1 MAGEVSSN
9 VTSFPASADLSAK
22 QFFGMTI
29 DSSGELIVADLQQT
43 QPDGFVG
50 VLQNKPTA
58 QGRAGNVQYAGRT
71 KIEAGGTFAVGDR
84 LTIAS
89 DGQFVKFATADLNV
103 GVAVAAGTAGE
114 ISEMMI
120 TPGFIEP

>member
-1 MAGEVSSN
+1 MAGENVAT
-9 VTSFPASADLSAK
+9 VTSYPASADLSAK

-29 DSSGELIVADLQQT
+29 DSAGELVVADLQQA

-71 KIEAGGTFAVGDR
+71 KIVAGGTFAVGDK
-84 LTIAS
+84 LTIAP
-89 DGQFVKFATADLNV
+89 DGQFVKFATGDANIGIAVLAGAD
-103 GVAVAAGTAGE
+103 GE
-114 ISEMMI
+114 ISEMQI
-120 TPGFIEP
+120 IAGFIEP